1 MISVM
6 AQKALDSVLSL
17 GVTSVF
23 TDMIHVHAN
32 DVNPPLLKESEA
44 IEMLRQFTMPEDD
57 VHLVSMND
65 YEFTT
70 KAKDLASMHQDVSA
84 FEEKSNEQSK
94 CFVC

>member
-1 MISVM
+1 M
-6 AQKALDSVLSL
+6 LSL

-32 DVNPPLLKESEA
+32 DVNPPLLSEDEA
-44 IEMLRQFTMPEDD
+44 IQMLRKFKMPEDD

-84 FEEKSNEQSK
+84 FEEKSNEKSK
-94 CFVC
+94 CVVC

>member
-1 MISVM
+1 MVM
-6 AQKALDSVLSL
+6 VQKALDSVLSL

-44 IEMLRQFTMPEDD
+44 IEMMKQFTMPEDD